1 MNDQDDR
8 ASGFGELWER
18 QSMQE
23 QDFGMYNSI
32 PWMLLKTV
40 LGISILV
47 LIYLLYALQE
57 LPWSI
62 FGSAVGLLILGFG
75 PFFVGVVLGFSF
87 ESMKKALAFGMTI
100 SFAAMGIAFFL
111 FRLPYSMDMALY
123 HPGFMLNVWF
133 YSVIWFIVIMSFVPA
148 GIAVAAASNQYE

>member
-1 MNDQDDR
+1 MSRGEDR
-8 ASGFGELWER
+8 AADFGELWER
-18 QSMQE
+18 QSEQE
-23 QDFGMYNSI
+23 QDFGMYNTL

-40 LGISILV
+40 LGTSMLV
-47 LIYLLYALQE
+47 LMFLLYALRE

-100 SFAAMGIAFFL
+100 GFAAIGIAFFL

-133 YSVIWFIVIMSFVPA
+133 YSFIWFIVTISFVPA